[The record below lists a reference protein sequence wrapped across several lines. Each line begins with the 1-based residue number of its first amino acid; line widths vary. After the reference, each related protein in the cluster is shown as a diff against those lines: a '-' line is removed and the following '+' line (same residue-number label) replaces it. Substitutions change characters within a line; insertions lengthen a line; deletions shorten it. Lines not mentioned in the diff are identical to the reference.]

1 MVGMLEGYYR
11 ITTNDSNPKN
21 DVKRAFLSDL
31 MLRKVPFCIIRFD
44 FVNGVINV
52 LVVCKS

>member
-11 ITTNDSNPKN
+11 ITTNDLKPKN

-31 MLRKVPFCIIRFD
+31 MLRKAPFCIIRFD

-52 LVVCKS
+52 LD